1 MFTRKRLDQ
10 IIEILKRMVED
21 QGNRKVPQII
31 FTTHSPY
38 VLSPFS
44 PEEVTLMS
52 RKNGSVIARPLRDAP
67 HIKERLGDGE
77 FYLGELWYNLDEE
90 ELFEDASPQPSA

>member
-1 MFTRKRLDQ
+1 LEEIVRLLKR
-10 IIEILKRMVED
+10 IIESRGECD
-21 QGNRKVPQII
+21 VPQII

-38 VLSPFS
+38 VLSQFR

-52 RKNGSVIARPLRDAP
+52 RRGNSVIARSLADAP
-67 HIKERLGDGE
+67 HIEDRLAGDE

-90 ELFEDASPQPSA
+90 ELFSDGRTVQSP